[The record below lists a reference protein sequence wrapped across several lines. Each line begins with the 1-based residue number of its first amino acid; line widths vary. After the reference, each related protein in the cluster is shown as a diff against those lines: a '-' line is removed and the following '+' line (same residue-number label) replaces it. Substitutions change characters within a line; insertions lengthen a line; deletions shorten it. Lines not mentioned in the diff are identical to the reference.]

1 MNFEGFSSGNRYVEA
16 ITTELSAIVD
26 DFTESHEKRLESRG
40 KVFTKDEL
48 IPVYFCAVVGMN
60 DDTSSYNNLLFNLRN
75 KLSLS
80 DKCLIFKNAEF
91 APPMPN
97 EVAAFDGISRGDK
110 ESIKNGI
117 CQRICVPGDKMRTS
131 AACDAFKNY
140 AETQNTTP
148 DKLYNNIVTLGCYF
162 NRIYSA
168 VLNSGKLSEI
178 PVIIFYGKIKPIEIS
193 LLHILSR
200 SGMDV
205 IYINPDK
212 SKINELRLENVSS
225 RMQIF
230 ELPTSG
236 EIIPYPEKEVKTK
249 IKTVAYNAERSL
261 DTVLYG
267 SDTIFRDFQF
277 SNMKSSVLST
287 TYDEIQILWN
297 QPSRFRPGFEVSGD
311 KVTVPVIF
319 AKISGVND
327 DNINKYWDSVKD
339 KLTPETVLTIKA
351 PSYREPD
358 EYAFREFDPY
368 HDGHHLF
375 IDKLKN
381 SKANKYGF
389 LSEELQELILSKIQE
404 VYDSDQFDIPDPRER
419 MKYLILAGMTIDRN
433 VLRILQKYDFTKDI
447 PKFII
452 IDNIEDT
459 FSRIEC
465 AQILLFSALG
475 FDIIIYTPTGYRDLE
490 TFVKDEAFE
499 THQLKTF
506 EYNARIPRFK
516 IPEKS
521 SFTPPDKSNEGFFS
535 RLFKKGRN

>member
-16 ITTELSAIVD
+16 ITTDISSIIPDL
-26 DFTESHEKRLESRG
+26 TESHEKRLESRG

-48 IPVYFCAVVGMN
+48 IPVYFCAVMGMDN
-60 DDTSSYNNLLFNLRN
+60 PASYNNLLFNLRE
-75 KLSLS
+75 KLSSS
-80 DKCLIFKNAEF
+80 DKCLIFKNTEF
-91 APPMPN
+91 APPTPN
-97 EVAAFDGISRGDK
+97 EISAFDGVEKSDK
-110 ESIKNGI
+110 ESVKNGI
-117 CQRICVPGDKMRTS
+117 CQRICVPGDKMRT
-131 AACDAFKNY
+131 AAAAEAFKSYMENNRS
-140 AETQNTTP
+140 EI
-148 DKLYNNIVTLGCYF
+148 DDFYNNAVTLGCLF

-168 VLNSGKLSEI
+168 ILNSGKLSEI
-178 PVIIFYGKIKPIEIS
+178 PVLLFYGKIKPIEIS

-212 SKINELRLENVSS
+212 SELDELKLENVSS

-230 ELPTSG
+230 EFPESG

-267 SDTIFRDFQF
+267 SDTLFRDFQF
-277 SNMKSSVLST
+277 SDMKSSVLST

-297 QPSRFRPGFEVSGD
+297 QPARFRPGFEVNGD

-327 DNINKYWDSVKD
+327 GNMNKYWDSVKD

-358 EYAFREFDPY
+358 EYAFREYDPY

-381 SKANKYGF
+381 SRANKYGF
-389 LSEELQELILSKIQE
+389 LSEELQELIMNKIQE
-404 VYDSDQFDIPDPRER
+404 VYDSDQFDVPDSRER

-447 PKFII
+447 PKLII

-459 FSRIEC
+459 FSKIEC

-475 FDIIIYTPTGYRDLE
+475 FDILVYAPTGYRDLE

-499 THQLKTF
+499 THQLNDF
-506 EYNARIPRFK
+506 EYNAKIPKFK

-521 SFTPPDKSNEGFFS
+521 SFTPPDKTGEGFFS